1 MFASCF
7 SRAKIGYYT
16 EYNRMKKVKYYYDP
30 ENLAYRKIKVR
41 KRTKFAYAALFLTAA
56 ALFGFLAFVVL
67 LNTPFFETPK
77 DRLQSREI
85 ENFKLRYAILNKKM
99 DQIDEVLADIEER
112 DNNLYRTYFN
122 TSAIP
127 DDQRKAGFGGVN
139 RYKELEGY
147 NNSDLVINTAKRV
160 DVISKELVIQ
170 SKSLDEILKLAKEKD
185 KLLSAIP
192 AIQPVRNENLRAVAS
207 GFGYRSDPFTKA
219 RKFHAGMD
227 FSAKT
232 GTPIFATGDGIVERA
247 DNTASGYGNHIVIR
261 HGFGYETLY
270 GHLSKYKVRAGERVK
285 RGDIIGYV
293 GSTGR
298 SEAPHLHYEVHK
310 NGEVVNP
317 INFYYGNISA
327 AEYVVISKLANQEN
341 QSLD

>member
-1 MFASCF
+1 
-7 SRAKIGYYT
+7 
-16 EYNRMKKVKYYYDP
+16 MKKVKYYYDS
-30 ENLAYRKIKVR
+30 ENLAYRKINTK
-41 KRTKFAYAALFLTAA
+41 KATKFGYAALFLIAS
-56 ALFGFLAFVVL
+56 ALFGVLSFVVL

-77 DRLQSREI
+77 DRLQAREI

-99 DQIDEVLADIEER
+99 DQLDGVLANIEER
-112 DNNLYRTYFN
+112 DNNLYRVYFN
-122 TSAIP
+122 TSPIP
-127 DDQRKAGFGGVN
+127 EEQRKAGFGGIN

-147 NNSDLVINTAKRV
+147 DNSELVINTSRRV

-185 KLLSAIP
+185 NLLSAIP
-192 AIQPVRNENLRAVAS
+192 AIQPVQNENLQAMVS
-207 GFGYRSDPFTKA
+207 GFGYRNDPFTKV

-232 GTPIFATGDGIVERA
+232 GTPIFATGDGVVDRA
-247 DNTASGYGNHIVIR
+247 DNSASGYGNHIVLR

-270 GHLSKYKVRAGERVK
+270 GHLSKYKVRRGQRVK
-285 RGDIIGYV
+285 RGDIIGYI

-310 NGEVVNP
+310 NGETVNP
-317 INFYYGNISA
+317 LNFYYGNISA
-327 AEYVVISKLANQEN
+327 AEFVAISKLANQEN

>member
-1 MFASCF
+1 
-7 SRAKIGYYT
+7 
-16 EYNRMKKVKYYYDP
+16 MKKVKYYYDS
-30 ENLAYRKIKVR
+30 ENLAYRKIVTKKR
-41 KRTKFAYAALFLTAA
+41 KRFGYIALFILSAGV
-56 ALFGFLAFVVL
+56 FGILSFIVL

-77 DRLQSREI
+77 DRLQAREI
-85 ENFKLRYAILNKKM
+85 ENLKIRYAILNNKM
-99 DQIDEVLADIEER
+99 NEIDEVLEHIEER

-127 DDQRKAGFGGVN
+127 DEQRKAGFGGIN
-139 RYKELEGY
+139 RYKDLEGY
-147 NNSDLVINTAKRV
+147 NNSELVINTSKRV
-160 DVISKELVIQ
+160 DILSKQAAIQ
-170 SKSLDEILKLAKEKD
+170 SRSLDEIVKLAKEKE
-185 KLLSAIP
+185 KLLAAIP
-192 AIQPVRNENLRAVAS
+192 AIQPVKNENLKQMAS
-207 GFGYRSDPFTKA
+207 GFGYRSDPFTKV

-227 FSAKT
+227 FSAKS
-232 GTPIFATGDGIVERA
+232 GTPIYATGDGIVDRA

-270 GHLSKYKVRAGERVK
+270 GHLSKYKVKKGQKVK
-285 RGDIIGYV
+285 RGDVIGFI

-317 INFYYGNISA
+317 LNYYYGNISA
-327 AEYVVISKLANQEN
+327 AEYAVISKLASQEN